1 MIRRIALG
9 ILVLVGLSSG
19 SAWAQRYP
27 ERRVLRSGNSL
38 YEKKQYPEAETKY
51 RKAQDMNPTYEGL
64 FNLADVLYKQ
74 KRYEEALNILKQI
87 ARDDVAGLHAPDAYY
102 NLGNT
107 YFQMKKLPEAA
118 EAYKNTLRRNPSDD
132 EARYNLAYVLE
143 LMKQNNNNQ
152 NNNNWVR
159 AVSALLL
166 NIYRWIMPMTYFL
179 QIFWRLISFFGKARE
194 TLMRLWLSR

>member
-1 MIRRIALG
+1 MKTVMIRRIALG

-64 FNLADVLYKQ
+64 CNLADVLYKQ

-107 YFQMKKLPEAA
+107 YFQMKKLPE
-118 EAYKNTLRRNPSDD
+118 
-132 EARYNLAYVLE
+132 
-143 LMKQNNNNQ
+143 
-152 NNNNWVR
+152 NWQPV
-159 AVSALLL
+159 
-166 NIYRWIMPMTYFL
+166 
-179 QIFWRLISFFGKARE
+179 
-194 TLMRLWLSR
+194 